1 MDRAERRRLKR
12 ENSKKDKIY
21 TLTQAQIDEIRNEAY
36 KEAFK
41 EAIDKA
47 FLKMLAIPTEILA
60 TKHWKKSAAKRIP
73 EFIDDCIELYE
84 DIGRDKVDLQQLV
97 KTTERLGKIKM
108 CELREV
114 YK

>member
-12 ENSKKDKIY
+12 ENSKKDNIY
-21 TLTQAQIDEIRNEAY
+21 TLTQEQIDEIR
-36 KEAFK
+36 KDAFK

-47 FLKMLAIPTEILA
+47 FLKMLAIPIEILA
-60 TKHWKKSAAKRIP
+60 TKHWKKSAATRIP

-84 DIGRDKVDLQQLV
+84 DIGRDKVDLEQLV